1 MRADMPIATV
11 IAILKKE
18 IADRQAALSVLEG
31 LVAPGT
37 PGVSPVATPT
47 NGTGVR
53 GKRGGKKLA
62 IGKAAVEILRS
73 AGRPMHGLRE
83 VMPALEAQGYKIKH
97 KAGLATTLLRTG
109 EVERTAPGTF
119 AFKGG
124 NAAPH

>member
-1 MRADMPIATV
+1 MRAEMPIATA

-18 IADRQAALSVLEG
+18 IADKQAALSVLEG
-31 LVAPGT
+31 LVTQGAPSINA
-37 PGVSPVATPT
+37 PSANGVT
-47 NGTGVR
+47 VR
-53 GKRGGKKLA
+53 ARRGGKKLA
-62 IGKAAVEILRS
+62 IGKAAVEILKT
-73 AGRPMHGLRE
+73 AGRPMHGIRE

-124 NAAPH
+124 SASPH